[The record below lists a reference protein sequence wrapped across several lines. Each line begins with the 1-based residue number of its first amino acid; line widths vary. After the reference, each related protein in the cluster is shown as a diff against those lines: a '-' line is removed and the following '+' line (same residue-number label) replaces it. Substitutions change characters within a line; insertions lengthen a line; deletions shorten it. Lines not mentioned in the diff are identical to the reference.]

1 MPGHQRR
8 PAARSSWVSQADRAQ
23 WQQQASAELAAI
35 LAAHPDLPAITWTIT
50 PGGGLTGQA
59 LVPGDTRGSREL
71 FTAWRRALG
80 VQGVQET
87 TMGDGTSYVRVHASR
102 GTIRVTLTAVVSS
115 LDVTDSPDRRSPRP
129 RSGGRRLRACHRR
142 RACTTLGAP
151 GTAAGPGGA
160 VPGLIRR
167 VRAIRLA
174 AGRCI
179 HIS

>member
-59 LVPGDTRGSREL
+59 LVPGDPRGSREL

-80 VQGVQET
+80 LQGVQET

-102 GTIRVTLTAVVSS
+102 GTIRVTLTSGVANM
-115 LDVTDSPDRRSPRP
+115 DATDSPGCHGPRP
-129 RSGGRRLRACHRR
+129 VQARDANGPAIDVAL
-142 RACTTLGAP
+142 AP
-151 GTAAGPGGA
+151 PWARPAPAPDLAGPSPA
-160 VPGLIRR
+160 
-167 VRAIRLA
+167 
-174 AGRCI
+174 
-179 HIS
+179 